1 MLVNALCFSW
11 SQAASTLQDTRG
23 TVIRDENRPP
33 AHLIFA
39 CDSRTSELKTLF
51 SPQLVGELHQIN
63 GGVALSSE
71 DFSADRTQA
80 VRQLNAAGI
89 PAVAVIVL
97 EQNDGY
103 YINADNATATAN
115 RFADFD
121 KWSTDDGLRWEAVG
135 LDLEPSVKECS
146 VINDN

>member
-1 MLVNALCFSW
+1 
-11 SQAASTLQDTRG
+11 
-23 TVIRDENRPP
+23 
-33 AHLIFA
+33 
-39 CDSRTSELKTLF
+39 
-51 SPQLVGELHQIN
+51 
-63 GGVALSSE
+63 
-71 DFSADRTQA
+71 
-80 VRQLNAAGI
+80 
-89 PAVAVIVL
+89 VIVL